1 MPRPLSALLLLSL
14 LATAAVAQPSA
25 HSTDYVRLVGGRE
38 LSGNVRVVAT
48 GEEPYLVV
56 GEGQRYTLGEVT
68 AFEVDGVRF
77 VNHFVVAPHTD
88 PADIDRLV
96 LRQVEEGRLSLYAAP
111 DWRDRAMWREDPD
124 RAVFSF
130 FTLDGG
136 QLQYATSD
144 NLRPILSENE
154 ASARLIDA
162 SDTWRRAQIALS
174 LTGGAVFLYGVYRTF
189 SGAATPATISSP
201 STYDI
206 ELNLYQPI
214 GLALV
219 LSGVLAGRQKKRT
232 WRRAIDVFNETAAR

>member
-1 MPRPLSALLLLSL
+1 MPHPPSALLLFSL
-14 LATAAVAQPSA
+14 LATTAVAQPSA
-25 HSTDYVRLVGGRE
+25 DPPDYVRLVGGLE
-38 LSGNVRVVAT
+38 LFGNVRVVAT
-48 GEEPYLVV
+48 GEEPYLLV

-68 AFEVDGVRF
+68 AFEVDGIRF
-77 VNHFVVAPHTD
+77 VSHFVVAPQTD

-124 RAVFSF
+124 RAAFSF
-130 FTLDGG
+130 FSVDGG

-144 NLRPILSENE
+144 NLRLILSENE

-174 LTGGAVFLYGVYRTF
+174 ITGGAIFLYGVYQTF
-189 SGAATPATISSP
+189 SGAATPATSRSS

-206 ELNLYQPI
+206 ELNFYQPI
-214 GLALV
+214 GLGLV

-232 WRRAIDVFNETAAR
+232 WRRAIDVFNDAVAR

>member
-1 MPRPLSALLLLSL
+1 
-14 LATAAVAQPSA
+14 
-25 HSTDYVRLVGGRE
+25 VRLVGGRE
-38 LSGNVRVVAT
+38 LLGNVRVVAT

-77 VNHFVVAPHTD
+77 VNHFVVAPETD
-88 PADIDRLV
+88 PADIDRIV
-96 LRQVEEGRLSLYAAP
+96 LRQVEEGRLSLFAAP

-124 RAVFSF
+124 RAAFSF
-130 FTLDGG
+130 FTVDGG

-144 NLRPILSENE
+144 NLRSILSENE

-189 SGAATPATISSP
+189 SAPATRASVSGP
-201 STYDI
+201 GTYNI

-214 GLALV
+214 GLGLV

-232 WRRAIDVFNETAAR
+232 WRRAIDVFNEADVR